1 MAVAMDNA
9 ILENILR
16 QVRPLIGQGK
26 VADYIPALAT
36 VDGSRLGIAIC
47 TVDGQLFQAGDAQ
60 ERFSIQSISKV
71 LSLVVAMRHYSEEE
85 IWQRVGKDPSGSP
98 FNSLVQLEME
108 QGIPRN
114 PFINAGALVV
124 CDMLQGRLSAP
135 RQRML
140 EVVRGLSGVS
150 DISYDTVVARSE
162 FEHSARNAAI
172 AWLMKSFGNF
182 HHDVTTVLQ
191 NYFHYCALKMS
202 CVELARTFVFL
213 ANQGKAI
220 HIDEPVV
227 TPMQARQINA
237 LMATSGMYQNAG
249 EFAWRAGLPAKSGV
263 GGGIVAI
270 VPHEMAIAVWSPEL
284 DDAGNSLAGIAVL
297 EHSEYDEF
305 LKLAHNPEMRFVFSN
320 TTEAGISYHA
330 GDKFD
335 DAPAVSYPAKLTR
348 LLFERFSHF
357 NGALDKGWII
367 IPCELIDYNGDALRE
382 LVLRYAQEWALPE
395 AFIQWLDQANS
406 FCSTLVDRIVT
417 GYPRDEVAK
426 LEEELGYHDGFL
438 DTAEHFYLFVIQ
450 GPKSLATELRLD
462 KYPLNVLIV
471 DDIKPY
477 KERKVAILNGAH
489 TALVP
494 VAFQAGLDT
503 VGEAMNDAEICAF
516 VEKAIYEEIIPVLD
530 LPRDELESFA
540 SAVTGRFRN
549 PYIKHQLLSIA
560 LNGMTKFRTRILPQL
575 LAGQKANGT
584 LPARLTFALA
594 ALIAFYRGERN
605 GETYPVQD
613 DAHWLERYQQLWSQH
628 RDRVI
633 GTQELVAIVLAE
645 KDHWEQDLT
654 QVPGLVEQ
662 VANDL
667 DAILEK
673 GMREAVRLLC

>member
-1 MAVAMDNA
+1 MDNA

-135 RQRML
+135 RRML

-249 EFAWRAGLPAKSGV
+249 EFAWRVGLPAKSGV

-297 EHSEYDEF
+297 EQ
-305 LKLAHNPEMRFVFSN
+305 
-320 TTEAGISYHA
+320 
-330 GDKFD
+330 
-335 DAPAVSYPAKLTR
+335 LT
-348 LLFERFSHF
+348 
-357 NGALDKGWII
+357 K
-367 IPCELIDYNGDALRE
+367 
-382 LVLRYAQEWALPE
+382 Q
-395 AFIQWLDQANS
+395 
-406 FCSTLVDRIVT
+406 
-417 GYPRDEVAK
+417 
-426 LEEELGYHDGFL
+426 LGRSVY
-438 DTAEHFYLFVIQ
+438 
-450 GPKSLATELRLD
+450 
-462 KYPLNVLIV
+462 
-471 DDIKPY
+471 
-477 KERKVAILNGAH
+477 
-489 TALVP
+489 
-494 VAFQAGLDT
+494 
-503 VGEAMNDAEICAF
+503 
-516 VEKAIYEEIIPVLD
+516 
-530 LPRDELESFA
+530 
-540 SAVTGRFRN
+540 
-549 PYIKHQLLSIA
+549 
-560 LNGMTKFRTRILPQL
+560 
-575 LAGQKANGT
+575 
-584 LPARLTFALA
+584 
-594 ALIAFYRGERN
+594 
-605 GETYPVQD
+605 
-613 DAHWLERYQQLWSQH
+613 
-628 RDRVI
+628 
-633 GTQELVAIVLAE
+633 
-645 KDHWEQDLT
+645 
-654 QVPGLVEQ
+654 
-662 VANDL
+662 
-667 DAILEK
+667 
-673 GMREAVRLLC
+673 